1 MDKNTV
7 FSYSYSAIESKEVQ
21 NIRNKYLP
29 NEENKLEELRKLDSR
44 VQSSG
49 VVEALTIG
57 ITGCLIFGVSMCIG
71 LGAIR
76 GGIILAVILGIL
88 GIAAMLPAYFV
99 YRTKQNA
106 AKEKYASRI
115 LELAEEIESE
125 NNKFKIER

>member
-29 NEENKLEELRKLDSR
+29 NEENKLEELRKLDRR

>member
-76 GGIILAVILGIL
+76 GGTILAVILGIL

>member
-76 GGIILAVILGIL
+76 GEIILAVILGIL

-125 NNKFKIER
+125 NNKLKI

>member
-115 LELAEEIESE
+115 LELAEEIEFE